1 MKFLPVYVS
10 LAVAILILVGMLWT
24 SREGFIPEIDR
35 SQVQR
40 TVSLE
45 DSSYQQVTNHFTPGP
60 IDYPEM
66 RGQVGKDQINQWK
79 GVVV

>member
-35 SQVQR
+35 SQTQR

-60 IDYPEM
+60 IEYGPM
-66 RGQVGKDQINQWK
+66 NGHMGKDQVNQWK